1 MALIRFR
8 QYSRALDPFQIHRFF
23 DESVERVWTPTVDVF
38 ETKDDLVVSAE
49 LPGMKESDIQLSI
62 ANDTLTI
69 KGERQWTD
77 EAKEGTHYQGERWF
91 GKFERILTL
100 PMPVETGQAKAT
112 YRDGVLTV
120 KLPKAAEIKTRE
132 IKIEAA

>member
-8 QYSRALDPFQIHRFF
+8 PYPRAFDPFQIHRFF
-23 DESVERVWTPTVDVF
+23 DESVERVWIPAIDVV

-49 LPGMKESDIQLSI
+49 LPGMNESDIQLSI
-62 ANDTLTI
+62 TDDTLTI
-69 KGERQWTD
+69 KGERQWTG
-77 EAKEGTHYQGERWF
+77 EAREGTQYRGERWF
-91 GKFERILTL
+91 GKFERVLTL
-100 PMPVETGQAKAT
+100 PLPVEPGQAKAT

-120 KLPKAAEIKTRE
+120 KLPKAAESKTRE